1 MGKLKMVKLKDVI
14 ISSRSGVSRKLST
27 EDIGYYVVR
36 SGNIQNGKFIK
47 DPQKFW
53 HTIDNQG
60 TDLTKYILEEGD
72 ILVNFI
78 NSLAQIGK
86 TAIFKDIGRDCIFT
100 TNIFQLKLK
109 DNLLDKYFLYY
120 SMSEDYYKFISSITK
135 PAVNQAS
142 FTRKNFGELPIPLPP
157 LPEQQRIVTKLD
169 GLFAKID
176 QAMALLEEN
185 ILHTKALM
193 GSVLDEELS
202 GLNYDSSKWKSK
214 KWKDVLDVK
223 NGKNQKA
230 VLNPNGKYPI
240 YGSGGIMNYADD
252 YLCNEDSVI
261 IGRKGTI
268 NKPIYVET
276 KFWNVD
282 TAFGLES
289 KENLLPRFLYFF
301 CIHFNFM
308 SLNKSTTLPSLA
320 KRDLLEIEINLP
332 PLETQKKILL
342 KLEIVDK
349 FKDDIIKS
357 QTQKLNHLKA
367 LKSSLLDQA
376 FKGEL

>member
-1 MGKLKMVKLKDVI
+1 MHKWDIK
-14 ISSRSGVSRKLST
+14 KLSEVYDVRDGT
-27 EDIGYYVVR
+27 HDSPKYVSEGYPLVTSKNLKKNKV
-36 SGNIQNGKFIK
+36 
-47 DPQKFW
+47 
-53 HTIDNQG
+53 
-60 TDLTKYILEEGD
+60 DLSNVKYISQEDYDSINKRSNVEIGD
-72 ILVNFI
+72 ILF
-78 NSLAQIGK
+78 AMIGTIGNPVLIEEEPNYAIKNVALFKKKDLEQDPKFLSYYLGFEK
-86 TAIFKDIGRDCIFT
+86 T
-100 TNIFQLKLK
+100 
-109 DNLLDKYFLYY
+109 LDK
-120 SMSEDYYKFISSITK
+120 MISEAKGATQKFVGLTYL
-135 PAVNQAS
+135 
-142 FTRKNFGELPIPLPP
+142 RNFPIPLPP
-157 LPEQQRIVTKLD
+157 LPEQQRIVAKLD

-176 QAMALLEEN
+176 KAIGLLEAN
-185 ILHTKALM
+185 ILHTQALM

-202 GLNYDSSKWKSK
+202 GVNYDLSLWETKT
-214 KWKDVLDVK
+214 WKDVLNIK

-230 VLNPNGKYPI
+230 VLNPKGKYPI

-252 YLCNEDSVI
+252 YLCNEKAVI

-289 KENLLPRFLYFF
+289 KDNLLPRFLYFF

-308 SLNKSTTLPSLA
+308 TLNKSATLPSLA

-332 PLETQKKILL
+332 PLKIQKKILK
-342 KLEIVDK
+342 KLEEVNS
-349 FKDDIIKS
+349 FKDKIVET
-357 QTQKLNHLKA
+357 QTQKLNHLNA